1 MLQWSRKR
9 LADQAKVAERT
20 VVNFESEAR
29 RTQERTLRDIQAVFE
44 AAGVKFLNGHRGV
57 GIWAE
62 NSQTR
67 HQI

>member
-44 AAGVKFLNGHRGV
+44 GAGVKFLNGKTGTGV
-57 GIWAE
+57 WQRV
-62 NSQTR
+62 S
-67 HQI
+67 